1 MVELPEGGA
10 QQTLPFSGLTVPAAV
25 AADAAGDVFVA
36 DAPTGRVLELPA
48 AGPQQTLPFSGLSDP
63 EGLAVDGAG
72 DVFVVDA
79 SSGSVVELPAG
90 GSQETLPSSG
100 LTEPEGVAVDGAGDV
115 FVADTDNGR
124 VVELPAGG
132 SQQTL
137 PFSGLS
143 APAGVAVHLAGDVF
157 VADRT
162 LGRVRELSPS
172 VTSGSFVLSPATG
185 PAGSSIGLA
194 SVTSCQL
201 FSGGAFAATEAKLF
215 LYSSTGQLLE
225 HTTVAFG
232 DLGSWAGSL
241 HIPADA
247 VNGTTYIVRARCTD
261 SKGVMA
267 QAYGPATFTVQTPTS
282 GLLGGTRSASLKLI
296 GEKSNCRR
304 AAKAGSNRSCTY
316 TFTYAI
322 RTAKSQRA
330 IGTAWSTV
338 IGG

>member
-1 MVELPEGGA
+1 MTYTQA
-10 QQTLPFSGLTVPAAV
+10 TLPVSGLHQPLGA
-25 AADAAGDVFVA
+25 
-36 DAPTGRVLELPA
+36 
-48 AGPQQTLPFSGLSDP
+48 
-63 EGLAVDGAG
+63 AVDGAG
-72 DVFVVDA
+72 DV
-79 SSGSVVELPAG
+79 L
-90 GSQETLPSSG
+90 
-100 LTEPEGVAVDGAGDV
+100 
-115 FVADTDNGR
+115 VADTHNGR
-124 VVELPAGG
+124 VVELPEGG
-132 SQQTL
+132 PQQTL

-143 APAGVAVHLAGDVF
+143 APAGVAVDLAGAVF

-172 VTSGSFVLSPATG
+172 VATGSFVLSPATG

-225 HTTVAFG
+225 HTTAAFG
-232 DLGSWAGSL
+232 DVGSWAGSL

-267 QAYGPATFTVQTPTS
+267 QAYGPATFTVQTPTA
-282 GLLGGTRSASLKLI
+282 GLLGGTRSAGLKLI

-304 AAKAGSNRSCTY
+304 MTKADSRRSCTY

-322 RTAKSQRA
+322 WTAKNQPA
-330 IGTAWSTV
+330 IGTAVVNGHRRVIARSRVRHHKLTLVFQHLRRGRHKLIVLALGAHGKRTV
-338 IGG
+338 IGHTTGAVS